1 MTPASDWRKND
12 PLTELHAGLARIEE
26 RMTNVITKLEAH
38 IVDEHRE
45 FRDALAE
52 MRELRAA
59 IQRLEQQVDRIHTSA
74 RVTRWLITGFGALIA
89 WGLAVK
95 SGIAQWMR

>member
-1 MTPASDWRKND
+1 MTPSSDWRKND
-12 PLTELHAGLARIEE
+12 PLTELHSGLARVEE
-26 RMTNVITKLEAH
+26 RLTHVIDRMEAH
-38 IVDEHRE
+38 MIDEHKE
-45 FRDALAE
+45 FRDTLSD

-59 IQRLEQQVDRIHTSA
+59 VQRLEQQIDRIHTSA

-89 WGLAVK
+89 WWLAVK